1 MTPTKAKLAN
11 TADRQSGDYRRRN
24 LVAERRVEEQAN
36 DSTMD
41 SLSVKHG
48 VRITEREFDTQVQID
63 VSETSAD
70 GMYEYDLGEDE
81 DPIRK
86 NIESVYASV
95 TSEIAA
101 DNNSEEVINKNK
113 QLRSR
118 DRGAEWQSQED
129 TKIEMDDGQV
139 CKEMMNEKKQR
150 ENTRIE
156 MNDSQVYK
164 EMINE
169 KKQRSG
175 ERGAKWQSQEDTR
188 IEMDDIEQV
197 CTDLTAKQFTMKNR
211 NALPK
216 VVLSFI
222 ITLMVLVILLSFV
235 Y

>member
-1 MTPTKAKLAN
+1 MTPTKANLAN

-41 SLSVKHG
+41 DSLSVKHR
-48 VRITEREFDTQVQID
+48 VHITEREFDTQVQID
-63 VSETSAD
+63 VSEASAD
-70 GMYEYDLGEDE
+70 GMYEYDLEEDE

-95 TSEIAA
+95 TSGIAA
-101 DNNSEEVINKNK
+101 DNNSEEVINENK
-113 QLRSR
+113 QRSR
-118 DRGAEWQSQED
+118 NRGAEWQSQED
-129 TKIEMDDGQV
+129 TRIEMDDG
-139 CKEMMNEKKQR
+139 
-150 ENTRIE
+150 
-156 MNDSQVYK
+156 QVYK

-175 ERGAKWQSQEDTR
+175 DRGAEWQSQEDTR
-188 IEMDDIEQV
+188 IEMNDIEQV

-216 VVLSFI
+216 VVLI
-222 ITLMVLVILLSFV
+222 ALMVLVILLSYV